1 VTKVSDTLWQ
11 VFAQVVDVESAET
24 LRAESVMKEGRFVVL
39 VQTGVRELAV
49 NLAGA
54 TAMAAPTERG
64 RAAILSKPNGADIVL
79 DGQPIA
85 DKTDAVLEDLLAGPH
100 TVTVTKGTLYGKQT
114 FNVVSGGLARVEL
127 ALAQKSAA
135 LRINSTPPDATVL
148 LDGRDIGRT
157 PAVVEDV
164 APGQHTVTVTKGA
177 LAGTQTFDV
186 APGELLR
193 VEVPLV
199 ATSLRI
205 ESTPSDA
212 IVLLD
217 GREFGR
223 TPLVLEGVSVGQHT
237 ITVYTITVSEG
248 TLRGTQ
254 LVNVAPGKLTRVE
267 IPLVPGPAVSLAQSG
282 VPPPREAPPE
292 ASPFVPLLAAMLLV
306 VLSTNRSQSAAA
318 SSNELRGAA
327 MFAALAIYLAARE
340 PEKVA
345 ALRVVP
351 LPDGSG
357 GARLMLVQTW

>member
-1 VTKVSDTLWQ
+1 
-11 VFAQVVDVESAET
+11 
-24 LRAESVMKEGRFVVL
+24 VVL

-79 DGQPIA
+79 DGQPIR
-85 DKTDAVLEDLLAGPH
+85 DKTDAVLEDLPAGQH

-114 FNVVSGGLARVEL
+114 FNIVSGGLARVEL
-127 ALAQKSAA
+127 TLVQKSAA
-135 LRINSTPPDATVL
+135 IRIDSTPTDATVL

-177 LAGTQTFDV
+177 LAGRRTFDV
-186 APGELLR
+186 APGELTR

-199 ATSLRI
+199 STVGSLRI
-205 ESTPSDA
+205 ESIPSDA
-212 IVLLD
+212 IVRLD
-217 GREFGR
+217 GREFGH
-223 TPLVLEGVSVGQHT
+223 TPLVVEGVAAGQHT